1 MDELTILQKYEIQ
14 AQNAQQIDLNLDFIA
29 ILG

>member
-14 AQNAQQIDLNLDFIA
+14 AQNTQQIDLNLDFIA